1 MTAARVERPPDESLD
16 DFPGVFDAY
25 FDEMFRYV
33 SQRLG
38 PTQAED
44 VVAETF
50 LTAFRKQARYDPAR
64 AAVRTWLYGIATN
77 LISKHRRAE
86 ARGLRARQRHGHG
99 GNVPGPEERVTD
111 QVSAQSLRPA
121 LASAIASLGQG
132 ERDVLLLMA
141 LAGLSHQEIAA
152 ALGISYGTVG
162 SRLSRA
168 RTKLRVALGD
178 ANPME
183 ADHG

>member
-1 MTAARVERPPDESLD
+1 MTAAPVEGSPEGSLG

-25 FDEMFRYV
+25 CDEIFRYV

-38 PTQAED
+38 PAQAED

-50 LTAFRKQARYDPAR
+50 LAAFRKWARYDPAR
-64 AAVRTWLYGIATN
+64 ASVRTWLYGIATN
-77 LISKHRRAE
+77 LVGKHRRSEIRA
-86 ARGLRARQRHGHG
+86 LRARQRHGPATDL
-99 GNVPGPEERVTD
+99 PGPEERVAD

-121 LASAIASLGQG
+121 LASAIASLGRG

-141 LAGLSHQEIAA
+141 LAGLSHQEIAD

-168 RTKLRVALGD
+168 RTKLRAALGG

-183 ADHG
+183 A

>member
-1 MTAARVERPPDESLD
+1 MTDRV
-16 DFPGVFDAY
+16 G
-25 FDEMFRYV
+25 
-33 SQRLG
+33 
-38 PTQAED
+38 
-44 VVAETF
+44 
-50 LTAFRKQARYDPAR
+50 
-64 AAVRTWLYGIATN
+64 
-77 LISKHRRAE
+77 
-86 ARGLRARQRHGHG
+86 
-99 GNVPGPEERVTD
+99 
-111 QVSAQSLRPA
+111 AQSLQPA
-121 LASAIASLGQG
+121 LASAIAALGQG

-168 RTKLRVALGD
+168 RTKLRAALGD